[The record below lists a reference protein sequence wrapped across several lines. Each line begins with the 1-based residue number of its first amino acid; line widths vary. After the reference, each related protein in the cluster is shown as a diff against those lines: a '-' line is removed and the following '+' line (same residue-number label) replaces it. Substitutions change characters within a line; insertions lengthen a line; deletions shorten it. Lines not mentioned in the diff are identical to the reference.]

1 MPRLT
6 LCLFGGF
13 QVETTAG
20 RPLAL
25 ISAKAQA
32 LVAYLALPAGR
43 PRSRDELAGL
53 LWGEVGDRQA
63 QDSLRHALAA
73 LRRTLAAVRVDALT
87 IESGAVALDADTV
100 TVDVTAF
107 ELLMAQGTP
116 AAIGEAM
123 ALYRG
128 DLLPGLR
135 VAEPAFEDWLAR

>member
-6 LCLFGGF
+6 LRLFGGF

-25 ISAKAQA
+25 SSAKAQG
-32 LVAYLALPAGR
+32 LFAYLALPAGR
-43 PRSRDELAGL
+43 RRARDELAGL

-73 LRRTLAAVRVDALT
+73 LRKTLAAVRVGALT
-87 IESGAVALDADTV
+87 IEPSAVALDADAV

-107 ELLMAQGTP
+107 ELLVAQGTP
-116 AAIGEAM
+116 AALGEAL

-128 DLLPGLR
+128 DLLGGLR
-135 VAEPAFEDWLAR
+135 TAEPAFEDWL